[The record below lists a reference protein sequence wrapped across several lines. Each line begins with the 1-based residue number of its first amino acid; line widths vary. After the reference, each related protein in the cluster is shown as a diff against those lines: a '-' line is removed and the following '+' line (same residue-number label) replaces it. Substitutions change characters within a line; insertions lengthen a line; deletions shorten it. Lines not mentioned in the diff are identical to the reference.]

1 MLQQLRILSLVI
13 ITAAFI
19 GCGHTNELARYD
31 MSEKK
36 VFFQYRAAADAVDAD
51 AFISGPAVNPITDI
65 ISAVGSGIASDAAKG
80 KLDRALSP
88 DTLALHLATAIQGT
102 AINMLRMKPAASMDE
117 NPDFVFETTLD
128 NYTVSTD
135 QTAIMIS
142 VTGTSALYDRA
153 TGECIWEYD
162 ASKTITVSQSYY
174 SVLLPAEFQ
183 TAMGAFNAVKL
194 LEMSEA
200 DLRKIFSGA
209 AEEAGRLMGQ
219 ELRDNYSK
227 SRKEY
232 NSNNKKQ
239 SHPL

>member
-1 MLQQLRILSLVI
+1 MLQQLRILSFFV

-51 AFISGPAVNPITDI
+51 AFISTPTVNPLVDI
-65 ISAVGSGIASDAAKG
+65 ISAVGSGIATDAAKG

-88 DTLALHLATAIQGT
+88 DTLALHLATAIQGNAMT
-102 AINMLRMKPAASMDE
+102 MLRMVPAASMDE

-142 VTGTSALYDRA
+142 VTGTSALYDRT

-162 ASKTITVSQSYY
+162 ASKTIAVSESYY
-174 SVLLPAEFQ
+174 SVLLPSEFQ
-183 TAMGAFNAVKL
+183 TAIGAFNAVKL

-219 ELRDNYSK
+219 ELRENYSR
-227 SRKEY
+227 SRKQY
-232 NSNNKKQ
+232 NANNKKQ
-239 SHPL
+239 TQPL